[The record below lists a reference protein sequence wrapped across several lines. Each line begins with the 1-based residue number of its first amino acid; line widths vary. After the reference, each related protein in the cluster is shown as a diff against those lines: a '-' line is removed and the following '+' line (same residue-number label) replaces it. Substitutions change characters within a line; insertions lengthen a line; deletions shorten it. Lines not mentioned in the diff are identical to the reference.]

1 MQSEISILKWQI
13 SVDGNEDDEDDGG
26 GLCCVQR
33 CNGAE
38 IGRD

>member
-26 GLCCVQR
+26 GLCGVQR